1 MSTIPVIKKKNF
13 VEKSN
18 NREYKRWL
26 WEDMDSNEDEGC
38 VLK

>member
-1 MSTIPVIKKKNF
+1 MSTILVTKKKNF

-26 WEDMDSNEDEGC
+26 WKICPRMRTKAVS
-38 VLK
+38 